1 MRGNIYNDR
10 GHGINVYE
18 SSDCVQD
25 GEQQQGTKRNDW
37 NQLVTEASKSIV
49 NYGSHSYSL
58 SHSSKS
64 ITATCLWIIL

>member
-25 GEQQQGTKRNDW
+25 GEQQQGTKRND
-37 NQLVTEASKSIV
+37 
-49 NYGSHSYSL
+49 
-58 SHSSKS
+58 
-64 ITATCLWIIL
+64 